1 MILNIA
7 TYLSILIF
15 IITVLY
21 RFIRIANTPA
31 HLRWDL
37 YPVPHEG
44 FKKAKYGG
52 SYYEELD
59 WWTKPRKFSTA
70 SELSVM
76 IPEILFLKGVW
87 EANKGLWF
95 WSWAFHFGLYLAIF
109 MIVLV
114 VVSAIAGP
122 ATAVGVILTKIAG
135 VSIIAGYILGGIGCF
150 GMIFKRLF
158 NEKLKPF
165 TTTGSIFNLV
175 FILAI
180 FVTGLKAIS
189 EVNLFTAD
197 QSGLVGQL
205 QIYISGLIGFD
216 SSVPINSSVVWH
228 LGVTLAFMV
237 YMPFTHMAHFV
248 LKWFTYHSI
257 RWNDEPNV
265 AGSALEKD
273 LIKSLNFKPTWAAKH
288 IMADGKKTW
297 VDIATDEVYKDE
309 KK

>member
-1 MILNIA
+1 MILNIVS
-7 TYLSILIF
+7 YLSILIF
-15 IITVLY
+15 LITVLY

-59 WWTKPRKFSTA
+59 WWTKPRHVSKA
-70 SELSVM
+70 SELAVM
-76 IPEILFLKGVW
+76 LPEIIFLKGVW
-87 EANKGLWF
+87 EANRGLWF
-95 WSWAFHFGLYLAIF
+95 WSWAFHFGLYLAVF
-109 MIVLV
+109 MAALV
-114 VVSAIAGP
+114 VASVIIGP
-122 ATAVGVILTKIAG
+122 AITIGVILTKIAG
-135 VSIIAGYILGGIGCF
+135 ISTILGYILGGIGCF

-158 NEKLKPF
+158 DKKLTMF
-165 TTTGSIFNLV
+165 TTAGSIFNLV

-189 EVNLFTAD
+189 EVNLFTTD
-197 QSGLVGQL
+197 QSSLIGQMQMFVSGLVG
-205 QIYISGLIGFD
+205 FE
-216 SSVPINSSVVWH
+216 SVPLNSSVVWH
-228 LGVTLAFMV
+228 IGVTLAFLV

-248 LKWFTYHSI
+248 LKWFTYHGI
-257 RWNDEPNV
+257 RWNDEPNT

-273 LIKSLNFKPTWAAKH
+273 LIKSLHFKPTWAAKH
-288 IMADGKKTW
+288 VMANGKKTW

-309 KK
+309 K

>member
-7 TYLSILIF
+7 TYLSMLIF
-15 IITVLY
+15 LITVLY
-21 RFIRIANTPA
+21 RFLRIANTPA

-59 WWTKPRKFSTA
+59 WWTKPRHVSKA
-70 SELSVM
+70 SELSAM
-76 IPEILFLKGVW
+76 IPEIILLKGVW
-87 EANKGLWF
+87 ESNKSLWF

-109 MIVLV
+109 MAVLV
-114 VVSAIAGP
+114 IASAIAGP
-122 ATAVGVILTKIAG
+122 VTAFGAVLTKIAG
-135 VSIIAGYILGGIGCF
+135 FSAIIGYLLGGIGCV
-150 GMIFKRLF
+150 GMLFKRLF
-158 NEKLKPF
+158 DSKLKPY
-165 TTTGSIFNLV
+165 TTPGSIFNLI

-189 EVNLFTAD
+189 EINLFTTG
-197 QSGLVGQL
+197 QSGLIGQL
-205 QIYISGLIGFD
+205 QIFVSGLTGFD
-216 SSVPINSSVVWH
+216 STAEINRSVIWH
-228 LGVTLAFMV
+228 IGVTLAFMV

-257 RWNDEPNV
+257 RWNDEPNK
-265 AGSALEKD
+265 AGSKLEED
-273 LIKSLNFKPTWAAKH
+273 ITKSLNFKPTWAADH
-288 IMADGKKTW
+288 IRADGKKTW
-297 VDIATDEVYKDE
+297 VDIATEEVFKDE